1 MKLLII
7 DVDYL
12 SNRAG
17 EPVIRLYGKKVGTSD
32 EGRDVV
38 LHAKGFEAYCYANVG
53 WSAKEEIEKAL
64 GAYVKRIELVKRYQP
79 IGYQTDKSEMIKIV
93 LFNPKSTPE
102 CRKIIEAMD
111 IQVMEADVLFK
122 NRFLIDTGIAG
133 MSIIEFDQIGKEL
146 AYYSNLNCKELYIID
161 YKGIRVTND
170 KVNIEY

>member
-7 DVDYL
+7 DADYL

-17 EPVIRLYGKKVGTSD
+17 EPVVRLYGKKVDTHD
-32 EGRDVV
+32 EGKDVI
-38 LHAKGFEAYCYANVG
+38 LHAKGFEPYFYANVD
-53 WSAKEEIEKAL
+53 WTAKEDIEKAL

-79 IGYQTDKSEMIKIV
+79 IGYQVEKSEMIKIV

-102 CRKIIEAMD
+102 CRKIIESMD
-111 IQVMEADVLFK
+111 IQAMEADVQFK

-146 AYYSNLNCKELYIID
+146 KHYSNLNCNELYIID
-161 YKGIRVTND
+161 YKEIRITND